1 MDTDAGS
8 SSHLMATR
16 APTRA
21 HSHLITALPMSRYAA
36 DGGGKADIAI
46 LRMWAQ
52 QQTSNPIGGPPSWD
66 SNAANSREALG
77 LPAPVHSSIFQNRV
91 TIDNISMVVG
101 ASNADQAGPG
111 LRDGP
116 HTRAPNR
123 SLAGAPQRA
132 HKR

>member
-1 MDTDAGS
+1 
-8 SSHLMATR
+8 
-16 APTRA
+16 
-21 HSHLITALPMSRYAA
+21 MSGLCQR
-36 DGGGKADIAI
+36 
-46 LRMWAQ
+46 
-52 QQTSNPIGGPPSWD
+52 QTSNPIGGEGPPSWD
-66 SNAANSREALG
+66 SNAANLTEALV

-116 HTRAPNR
+116 RTRAPNR
-123 SLAGAPQRA
+123 SLAGGPQWA